1 MDNNENNN
9 RVKTRYADS
18 ELQEFKDIILEK
30 LRVAREE
37 LGLLTQS
44 LSSPNTNG
52 TDDTA
57 GTYKT
62 LEDGSATLEK
72 ESINQLA
79 SRQKKFIENLESAL
93 VRIENKTY
101 GVCRETGKLI
111 PKERLRA
118 VPHATLSM
126 EAKLKQG

>member
-1 MDNNENNN
+1 MKQENE
-9 RVKTRYADS
+9 KTRYSDA
-18 ELQEFKDIILEK
+18 ELQEFKALILEK
-30 LRVAREE
+30 MRIAKEE
-37 LGLLTQS
+37 LNALASS
-44 LSSPNTNG
+44 LSSPNANG

-79 SRQKKFIENLESAL
+79 ARQKKFIEQLEAAL
-93 VRIENKTY
+93 MRIENKTY

-111 PKERLRA
+111 QKERLRA
-118 VPHATLSM
+118 VPHTTLSM
-126 EAKLKQG
+126 EAKLKQY

>member
-1 MDNNENNN
+1 MENETI
-9 RVKTRYADS
+9 KTRYSDN
-18 ELQEFKDIILEK
+18 ELKEFKDLLLDK
-30 LRVAREE
+30 LRIAREE
-37 LGLLTQS
+37 LNALATS
-44 LSSPNTNG
+44 LSSPNANG

-72 ESINQLA
+72 EQINQLA
-79 SRQKKFIENLESAL
+79 ARQKKFIEQLEAAV

-101 GVCRETGKLI
+101 GICRETGKLI

-118 VPHATLSM
+118 VPHTTLSM
-126 EAKLKQG
+126 EAKFKQ

>member
-1 MDNNENNN
+1 MENE
-9 RVKTRYADS
+9 KTRYSDA
-18 ELQEFKDIILEK
+18 ELKEFKELLLDK
-30 LRVAREE
+30 LRSSKEE
-37 LGLLTQS
+37 LNSLASS
-44 LSSPNTNG
+44 LSSPNANG

-72 ESINQLA
+72 EQINQLA
-79 SRQKKFIENLESAL
+79 ARQKKFIEQLEAAL

-101 GVCRETGKLI
+101 GICRETGKLI

-118 VPHATLSM
+118 VPHTTLTM
-126 EAKLKQG
+126 EAKMKQ

>member
-1 MDNNENNN
+1 MKQENE
-9 RVKTRYADS
+9 KTRNS
-18 ELQEFKDIILEK
+18 ESDLQEFKGILLKK
-30 LRVAREE
+30 LRSAKEE
-37 LGLLTQS
+37 LNALATS
-44 LSSPNTNG
+44 LSSPNANG

-72 ESINQLA
+72 EQINQLA
-79 SRQKKFIENLESAL
+79 ARQKKFIEQLEAAV

-118 VPHATLSM
+118 VPHTTLSM
-126 EAKLKQG
+126 EAKSKQA

>member
-1 MDNNENNN
+1 MKNEQPSG
-9 RVKTRYADS
+9 KTRYSDA
-18 ELQEFKDIILEK
+18 ELQEFKEIILEK
-30 LRVAREE
+30 MRSAKEE
-37 LGLLTQS
+37 LDTLTKAMS
-44 LSSPNTNG
+44 NTNANG

-72 ESINQLA
+72 EQLNQLA
-79 SRQKKFIENLESAL
+79 ARQKKFIENLEAAL

-111 PKERLRA
+111 QKERLRA
-118 VPHATLSM
+118 VPHTTLSM
-126 EAKLKQG
+126 EAKLKQY

>member
-1 MDNNENNN
+1 MKQENE
-9 RVKTRYADS
+9 KTRYS
-18 ELQEFKDIILEK
+18 ESDLQEFKSILLEK
-30 LRVAREE
+30 LRSAKEE
-37 LGLLTQS
+37 LNALATS
-44 LSSPNTNG
+44 LSSPNANG

-72 ESINQLA
+72 EQINQLA
-79 SRQKKFIENLESAL
+79 ARQKKFIEQLEAAL

-111 PKERLRA
+111 QKERLRA
-118 VPHATLSM
+118 VPHTTLSM
-126 EAKLKQG
+126 EAKLKQY

>member
-1 MDNNENNN
+1 MDKN
-9 RVKTRYADS
+9 VKTRYSDA
-18 ELQEFKDIILEK
+18 ELQEFKSLITDK
-30 LRVAREE
+30 LRSSREE
-37 LGLLTQS
+37 LAALSQS
-44 LSSPNTNG
+44 LSNPNMNG

-79 SRQKKFIENLESAL
+79 ARQRKFIDNLENAL

-101 GVCRETGKLI
+101 GICRETGKLI
-111 PKERLRA
+111 PQERLRA
-118 VPHATLSM
+118 VPHTTLSM
-126 EAKLKQG
+126 EAKLKQA

>member
-1 MDNNENNN
+1 MKTENE
-9 RVKTRYADS
+9 KTRYSDS
-18 ELQEFKDIILEK
+18 ELKEFKDLLLDK
-30 LRVAREE
+30 LRMAKEE
-37 LGLLTQS
+37 LNALATS
-44 LSSPNTNG
+44 LSSPNANG

-72 ESINQLA
+72 EQINQLA
-79 SRQKKFIENLESAL
+79 ARQKKFIDQLEAAL

-101 GVCRETGKLI
+101 GICRETGKLI

-118 VPHATLSM
+118 VPHTTLTM
-126 EAKLKQG
+126 EAKLKQ

>member
-1 MDNNENNN
+1 MKVENE
-9 RVKTRYADS
+9 KTRYS
-18 ELQEFKDIILEK
+18 ESDLQEFKALILDK
-30 LRVAREE
+30 LRSAKEE
-37 LGLLTQS
+37 LNALATS
-44 LSSPNTNG
+44 LSSPNANG

-72 ESINQLA
+72 EQINQLA
-79 SRQKKFIENLESAL
+79 ARQKKFIDNLENAL

-101 GVCRETGKLI
+101 GICRETGKLI

-118 VPHATLSM
+118 VPHTTLTM
-126 EAKLKQG
+126 EAKLKQ

>member
-1 MDNNENNN
+1 MESKTE
-9 RVKTRYADS
+9 KTRYSDS
-18 ELQEFKDIILEK
+18 ELQEFKELITDK
-30 LRVAREE
+30 LTSAKEE
-37 LGLLTQS
+37 LLALTNS
-44 LSSPNTNG
+44 LSSPNKNG

-72 ESINQLA
+72 EQLNQLA
-79 SRQKKFIENLESAL
+79 ARQKKFIENLEAAL

-101 GVCRETGKLI
+101 GICRETGKLI
-111 PKERLRA
+111 QKERLKA

-126 EAKLKQG
+126 EAKLKQY

>member
-1 MDNNENNN
+1 MEKNTTKN
-9 RVKTRYADS
+9 RYSDI
-18 ELQEFKDIILEK
+18 ELTEFKELITDK
-30 LRVAREE
+30 LNSAKEE
-37 LGLLTQS
+37 LLILANS
-44 LSSPNTNG
+44 LSNPNKNG

-72 ESINQLA
+72 ESLNQLA
-79 SRQKKFIENLESAL
+79 ARQKKFIENLEAAL

-101 GVCRETGKLI
+101 GICRETGKLI
-111 PKERLRA
+111 QKERLKA

-126 EAKLKQG
+126 EAKLKQN

>member
-1 MDNNENNN
+1 MKQENE
-9 RVKTRYADS
+9 KTRYSEAD
-18 ELQEFKDIILEK
+18 LQEFKGLLLDK
-30 LRVAREE
+30 LRSAKEE
-37 LGLLTQS
+37 LNSLATS
-44 LSSPNTNG
+44 LSTPNANG

-72 ESINQLA
+72 EQINQLA
-79 SRQKKFIENLESAL
+79 ARQKKFIEQLEAAL

-118 VPHATLSM
+118 VPHTTLSM
-126 EAKLKQG
+126 EAKLKQ

>member
-1 MDNNENNN
+1 MENKPI
-9 RVKTRYADS
+9 KTRYSDS
-18 ELQEFKDIILEK
+18 ELQEFKALITDK
-30 LRVAREE
+30 LNSAKEE
-37 LGLLTQS
+37 LSALAGS
-44 LSSPNTNG
+44 LSSPNKNG

-72 ESINQLA
+72 EQLNQLA
-79 SRQKKFIENLESAL
+79 ARQKKFIENLEAAL

-101 GVCRETGKLI
+101 GICRETGKLI
-111 PKERLRA
+111 QKERLLA

-126 EAKLKQG
+126 EAKLKQY

>member
-1 MDNNENNN
+1 MKQENE
-9 RVKTRYADS
+9 KTRYSDA
-18 ELQEFKDIILEK
+18 ELQEFKELLLDK
-30 LRVAREE
+30 LKSAKEE
-37 LGLLTQS
+37 LNSLASS
-44 LSSPNTNG
+44 LSTPNANG

-79 SRQKKFIENLESAL
+79 ARQKKFIEQLEAAL

-118 VPHATLSM
+118 VPHTTLSM
-126 EAKLKQG
+126 EAKLKQ